1 MSDEDFQVI
10 RNAIYTH
17 KVVVVKEQHDL
28 VPLKQFEFVHRLDP
42 DAQKMHGF
50 DTKDVTDETIG
61 VLGVSGI
68 FKARQKP
75 RFFSLRCY
83 TFNRKDS
90 TQSPAPSVSP

>member
-1 MSDEDFQVI
+1 MSEEDFQVI

-17 KVVVVKEQHDL
+17 KVVVVKGQHDL

-42 DAQKMHGF
+42 DAQRVHGF

-68 FKARQKP
+68 FKTRQTA
-75 RFFSLRCY
+75 RFFSLRY
-83 TFNRKDS
+83 HTFYREDS
-90 TQSPAPSVSP
+90 TRSPAP